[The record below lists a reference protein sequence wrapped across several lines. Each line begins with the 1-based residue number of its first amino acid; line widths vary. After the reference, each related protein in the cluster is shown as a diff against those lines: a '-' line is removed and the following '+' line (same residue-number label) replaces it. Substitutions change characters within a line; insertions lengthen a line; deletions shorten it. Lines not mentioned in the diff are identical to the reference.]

1 MNVSEKLQAELG
13 VLAPEWDWF
22 CEEIAEKSPD
32 LISPKTLQ
40 VRGRQ
45 KNSGAQTLPVHVSAN
60 PTAKVH
66 QLARFIC
73 DVLMIGGLKPE
84 KSATSLLVA
93 PAS

>member
-1 MNVSEKLQAELG
+1 MPMSVSEKLQAELG
-13 VLAPEWDWF
+13 VLAPEWDWI
-22 CEEIAEKSPD
+22 CEEIADKSPD

-45 KNSGAQTLPVHVSAN
+45 KNTGAQTLPVHVSAN
-60 PTAKVH
+60 PTAKVN

-84 KSATSLLVA
+84 KSGSLLVQG
-93 PAS
+93 